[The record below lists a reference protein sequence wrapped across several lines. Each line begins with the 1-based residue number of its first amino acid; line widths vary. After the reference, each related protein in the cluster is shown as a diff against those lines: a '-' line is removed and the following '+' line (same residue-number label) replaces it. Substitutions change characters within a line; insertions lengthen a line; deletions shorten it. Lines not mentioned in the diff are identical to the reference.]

1 MSNRLA
7 SSPSLYLRQHATN
20 PVHWYP
26 WGDEA
31 FLRAKAENKPV
42 IISIGYSSCHWCHVM
57 AHESFEDSYIAS
69 LMNDHFVCIKVDRE
83 EHPEVDQIYM
93 EAVQMIQGQGGWPL
107 NVFCLPDGRP
117 FAGGT
122 YFPPDDRRPGLVPW
136 PQLLMRVADFFQRNR
151 SDLEEN
157 AAAIMG
163 NLAAANEPPGIEGD
177 PLTPGHLL
185 TALGEILSLHDD
197 EFGGFGGEPKF
208 PPASTL
214 QFLLAL
220 RASATIEH
228 GPEERRK
235 SIDAVINTTLT
246 AMAHGGI
253 YDQIGGGFSRYSV
266 DRHWL
271 IPHFEKMLY
280 DNGLLLHAY
289 TRAWRRYPK
298 PLYKAV
304 VEETVDF
311 LIREMRTGEGTFMSA
326 IDADSP
332 GGEGSFY
339 TWTPPE
345 IREILGKDRGAHF
358 CETYAITQ
366 EGNFEDGR
374 SQPAL
379 LDHDFAVREAFG
391 PARAALLAERNRR
404 PRPDTDD
411 KVIVAWNA
419 LVIGALAEAA
429 FVFDRR
435 EWFAHAAEAAD
446 WILRE
451 MITGEDQL
459 AHVAYRGEVSG
470 TACLDDYALL
480 AESCLSLAAHAEWF
494 ESGSS
499 ERWYTAAKTLT
510 DAALER
516 FDDRQAVGFFYSAK
530 DAPHLVTRKKDWM
543 DNALPSGNSSLLHV
557 FNALH
562 LLTGNPRYAHEA
574 NRLSRAFT
582 GLARQAPAHIGH
594 ALSASTWEAVGMAV
608 LKVHGVDFSS
618 EMRLQI
624 LQRPWR
630 PLFIQ
635 KARPGE
641 QNRTFQLCVGTQCLE
656 PSDNLS
662 QLVENL

>member
-7 SSPSLYLRQHATN
+7 LSQSLYLRQHSEN
-20 PVHWYP
+20 PVDWFP

-31 FLRAKAENKPV
+31 FLRARAENKP
-42 IISIGYSSCHWCHVM
+42 ILISIGYSSCHWCHVM
-57 AHESFEDSYIAS
+57 ADESFEDAYIAS
-69 LMNDHFVCIKVDRE
+69 LMNDHFICIKVDRE

-122 YFPPDDRRPGLVPW
+122 YFPPDERRPGIVPW
-136 PQLLMRVADFFQRNR
+136 PQLLMRVTDYFQRNR

-157 AAAIMG
+157 AEAIMG
-163 NLAAANEPPGIEGD
+163 NLAAANEPPAMEGD
-177 PLTPGHLL
+177 PVTPGHLL
-185 TALGEILSLHDD
+185 AAMNEILAVHDD
-197 EFGGFGGEPKF
+197 EYGGFGGAPKF

-228 GPEERRK
+228 GAEDRRER
-235 SIDAVINTTLT
+235 IDSVINTTLT

-304 VEETVDF
+304 VAETVDF
-311 LIREMRTGEGTFMSA
+311 LLREMRTAQGPFMSA

-345 IREILGKDRGAHF
+345 VREILGKDLGQRF
-358 CETYAITQ
+358 CETYGITQ

-379 LDHDFAVREAFG
+379 LEHDFTAREEFAR
-391 PARAALLAERNRR
+391 ARAALLAERNKR
-404 PRPDTDD
+404 PRPETDD
-411 KVIVAWNA
+411 KVLVAWNA

-429 FVFDRR
+429 FVFNRR
-435 EWFAHAAEAAD
+435 EWFAYAEDAAD
-446 WILRE
+446 WILRK
-451 MITGEDQL
+451 MLRPDGSL
-459 AHVAYRGEVSG
+459 AHVAYDGETHG
-470 TACLDDYALL
+470 TGCLDDYALF
-480 AESCLSLAAHAEWF
+480 AESCLGLAAHAEWF
-494 ESGSS
+494 ARDSS
-499 ERWYTAAKTLT
+499 ERWYAAARRLA

-516 FDDRQAVGFFYSAK
+516 FHDPQAVGFFYSAG
-530 DAPHLVTRKKDWM
+530 DAPNLVARKKDWM

-562 LLTGNPRYAHEA
+562 LLTGESRHAEEA

-582 GLARQAPAHIGH
+582 GLARRAPAHIGH
-594 ALSASTWEAVGMAV
+594 ALAACTWEAVGMAV
-608 LKVHGVDFSS
+608 LKIHGVPFEE
-618 EMRLQI
+618 EMRRQI
-624 LQRPWR
+624 LSRPAR
-630 PLFIQ
+630 PLFV
-635 KARPGE
+635 KRAAPGE
-641 QNRTFQLCVGTQCLE
+641 QKKAYQLCVGTQCLE
-656 PSDNLS
+656 PSDDLS